1 MKKYVAVM
9 VAVLAIF
16 AVGCASSGAAP
27 AAAAKPLAA
36 DVGITIIH
44 TNDMHGRGLETATEV
59 GYPKIAGYVEGLKA
73 AGKNVLVLDAG
84 DTIHGLPWVNLER
97 GLPVIKLMNAVGY
110 DAMVPGNHDFNYGQ
124 DRLIELAKE
133 AKFPILAANIYKD
146 GARVFPAFV
155 IKEVGGLR
163 VAIVGVSTQETT
175 YKSDPTGLKGL
186 VFENP
191 VSELARLVR
200 NDLAGLYD
208 VLIVVSHIGLD
219 GSSDPVSADL
229 LESVPEI
236 DLIIDGHSHTS
247 LESARKTEPR
257 IVSTGANGV
266 GFGVVEL
273 TIGKDRKVAAMSAK
287 TMTVKSEP
295 PLVSSAAVKAM
306 TDEIQKA
313 QAPLFAEVIGKTAV
327 PLEGTRDIV
336 RRSETN
342 LGRLIAWGMKDAA
355 GSDIAMMNGG
365 GIRVSIPV
373 GDITKGIMYTVLPFG
388 NYVWSTTL
396 KGSELDAIIEHGVGK
411 LPDADGR
418 YPHFANLTF
427 TLDATKPAGDRVSN
441 IKVGGVAVDP
451 AKNYTFATLNFL
463 FAGGDGYTMLV
474 GKSYKEHIMDADAFI
489 KRLQKIGTVVD

>member
-9 VAVLAIF
+9 AAILAVL

-27 AAAAKPLAA
+27 AAKALAA
-36 DVGITIIH
+36 DVGITIVH
-44 TNDMHGRGLETATEV
+44 TNDMHGRGLETSSEV

-97 GLPVIKLMNAVGY
+97 GTPVIKLMNAVGY

-124 DRLIELAKE
+124 DRLFELAKE

-146 GARVFPAFV
+146 GARALPAYV
-155 IKEVGGLR
+155 IKEVGGVR
-163 VAIVGVSTQETT
+163 VAIVGLSTQETT

-186 VFENP
+186 VFEHP
-191 VSELARLVR
+191 VGELARLVR
-200 NDLAGLYD
+200 SEIAGLFD
-208 VLIVVSHIGLD
+208 VLVVVSHIGLD
-219 GSSDPVSADL
+219 GSSNPVSADL

-236 DLIIDGHSHTS
+236 DLIIDGHSHSS

-266 GFGVVEL
+266 GVGVVEL

-287 TMTVKSEP
+287 TLGVKSEP
-295 PLVSSAAVKAM
+295 ALVSSAAVKAM

-313 QAPLFAEVIGKTAV
+313 QAPLFAEVIGKSAV
-327 PLEGTRDIV
+327 LLEGTRGIV
-336 RRSETN
+336 RTSETN

-365 GIRVSIPV
+365 GIRVSIPA

-441 IKVGGVAVDP
+441 IMVGGVAVDP
-451 AKNYTFATLNFL
+451 AKNYSFATLNFL
-463 FAGGDGYTMLV
+463 FAGGDGYTMLT
-474 GKSYKEHIMDADAFI
+474 GRTYKEFIMDADAFI